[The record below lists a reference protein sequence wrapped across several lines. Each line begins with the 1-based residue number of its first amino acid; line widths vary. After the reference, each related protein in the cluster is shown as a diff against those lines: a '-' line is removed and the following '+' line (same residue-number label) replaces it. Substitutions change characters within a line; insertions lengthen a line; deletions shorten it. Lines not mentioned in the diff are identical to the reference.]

1 VSAEPRIAEEAALWA
16 DRMNRPAIDS
26 VLASEFDAWMRADPR
41 HREAFAEQ
49 QALWDS
55 ENLTTALREMQTAP
69 GPILAPKAPTRFRK
83 PAHRGVWKL
92 GALAASIAA
101 VLFTLPHFSQ
111 QSYRT
116 GPGEERQVRLGD
128 GTRIDLSGNS
138 QLRVTLSPWSR
149 SASLTRGEAYF
160 DVRHEARRTF
170 RVTSGDASIRVLG
183 TAFNVDHQAQ
193 DRTAVEVYRGAVE
206 VGGADGGRQVLKTGA
221 AANVL
226 AGRIS
231 LRLGPRQDRPEW
243 EAGWFDASDIPL
255 GVLIDKIRRYTPQP
269 IVATDPAL
277 LRMPVSGRFHISDVD
292 RALAAIE
299 AAYDVKVVREN
310 HQIALELR

>member
-1 VSAEPRIAEEAALWA
+1 MSADPRIAEEAALWI

-26 VLASEFDAWMRADPR
+26 ALASGFDTWMRADAR

-55 ENLTTALREMQTAP
+55 ETLTTALRKMDATQPAVAVT
-69 GPILAPKAPTRFRK
+69 KALPPLQK
-83 PAHRGVWKL
+83 PAYQRVWRG
-92 GALAASIAA
+92 GAVAASLAATLLI
-101 VLFTLPHFSQ
+101 LPHVVQ
-111 QSYRT
+111 QDFQT

-128 GTRIDLSGNS
+128 GTRVDLSGNS
-138 QLRVTLSPWSR
+138 QLRVTLLPWSR

-170 RVTSGDASIRVLG
+170 RVKSGDASIRVLG
-183 TAFNVDHQAQ
+183 TAFNVDHQAP

-206 VGGADGGRQVLKTGA
+206 IGGADGGRQVLKTGG

-231 LRLGPRQDRPEW
+231 LRPGPRQDRPEW

-255 GVLIDKIRRYTPQP
+255 GVLIDKIRRYAPQP
-269 IVATDPAL
+269 IVASDPTL
-277 LRMPVSGRFHISDVD
+277 LNLPVSGRFHISDVD

-299 AAYDVKVVREN
+299 AAYGVKVVRED

>member
-1 VSAEPRIAEEAALWA
+1 MSADPRIAEEAALWA
-16 DRMNRPAIDS
+16 DRLNRPAIDS
-26 VLASEFDAWMRADPR
+26 TLASGFDAWMRADAR

-55 ENLTTALREMQTAP
+55 ETLTAALREMDAAP
-69 GPILAPKAPTRFRK
+69 SAVLEARVPARLRTPVRKRFW
-83 PAHRGVWKL
+83 GL
-92 GALAASIAA
+92 GAMAASIAA
-101 VLFTLPHFSQ
+101 AFFLLPHFSL
-111 QSYRT
+111 QSYQT
-116 GPGEERQVRLGD
+116 GPGEERELSLSD
-128 GTRIDLSGNS
+128 GTRIDLSANS
-138 QLRVTLSPWSR
+138 LLRVTLLPWSR

-170 RVTSGDASIRVLG
+170 SVTSGDASIRVLG
-183 TAFNVDHQAQ
+183 TAFNVDHQAP

-206 VGGADGGRQVLKTGA
+206 VGGADGARQVLKTGA

-231 LRLGPRQDRPEW
+231 LRPGPRQDRPEW
-243 EAGWFDASDIPL
+243 ESGWFDASDIPL
-255 GVLIDKIRRYTPQP
+255 GVLIDKIRRYAPQP

-299 AAYDVKVVREN
+299 AAYGVKVVRDN
-310 HQIALELR
+310 DQIALELR